1 MIPIGH
7 PFVTRPYT
15 CPMTRESES
24 QGSNEGATTPTFR
37 VALAQVNPTV
47 GDIKGNT
54 RLITDHI
61 QRAREAQADLV
72 AFPELCV
79 TGYPPEDLLYKDSFL
94 DAADDALK
102 QIVEASEGIT
112 VVVGIP
118 ERAQIPSS
126 LVGEGE
132 GGGMPPTGRPQ
143 EPTPAN
149 LYNAAAVIHDG
160 KLIDIYRKI
169 FLPNYSV
176 FDEERYFTAGNLS
189 PVYEIGGARIGV
201 NVCEDIWFER
211 GPTNVQKAA
220 GAQVIININ
229 GSPYYRGKRAVR
241 EVMLSQRA
249 ADNGI
254 FLCYVNM
261 IGGQDELV
269 FDGASMI
276 FDPRGKTITTG
287 RQFDDDF
294 VLADLPLHE
303 ADTVSQTAVLD
314 PDDPQNTHFAD
325 YTVIPVTK
333 QEEQGATR
341 KPLSETQHANPMT
354 TPMGPVEEVYNAL
367 VKGTQDYVRKSG
379 FSQVVIGLS
388 GGIDSAL
395 TAAVAADA
403 LGPENVLCLS
413 MPSRYTADQSI
424 TDARA
429 LCEKFGISF
438 EIIAIEDMT
447 NAYRDGLA
455 NLFAGTQEG
464 VAEENLQARA
474 RGNILM
480 AISNKFGRIVLATG
494 NKSEY
499 ATGYATLYGDMAGG
513 FAVIKDV
520 PKTLVYELANWRN
533 EQAGH
538 DIIPQAIIDRPPTA
552 ELRENQLDEDSL
564 PPYDV
569 LDPVLEAYV
578 ERDVSPK
585 DMIEKLGFDRDVVAR
600 VTTLVDISEY
610 KRRQAAP
617 GVKITERAF
626 GKDRRLPIVNR
637 YRPG

>member
-1 MIPIGH
+1 MSSP
-7 PFVTRPYT
+7 
-15 CPMTRESES
+15 TRE
-24 QGSNEGATTPTFR
+24 QASNRGAGTTPSFR

-47 GDIKGNT
+47 GDIDGNT
-54 RLITDHI
+54 RLIIDHI
-61 QRAREAQADLV
+61 KRAREAQADLV
-72 AFPELCV
+72 AFPELCI

-94 DAADDALK
+94 AAADDALK
-102 QIVEASEGIT
+102 QIVDASTGIT
-112 VVVGIP
+112 VVVGYP
-118 ERAQIPSS
+118 LRHSRESGNPD
-126 LVGEGE
+126 
-132 GGGMPPTGRPQ
+132 PPAPVIF
-143 EPTPAN
+143 
-149 LYNAAAVIHDG
+149 NAAAVIHDG
-160 KLIDIYRKI
+160 KLVDIYRKI

-176 FDEERYFTAGNLS
+176 FDEERYFASGDVC

-201 NVCEDIWFER
+201 NVCEDIWFEH

-220 GAQVIININ
+220 GAQIIININ

-241 EVMLSQRA
+241 EAMLSDRA
-249 ADNGI
+249 SANGV

-261 IGGQDELV
+261 VGGQDELV

-276 FDPRGKTITTG
+276 FDPSGKTISAG
-287 RQFDDDF
+287 RQFEDDLL
-294 VLADLPLHE
+294 LADLPLVE
-303 ADTVSQTAVLD
+303 ADAVSQTAKVDQKD
-314 PDDPQNTHFAD
+314 PKNATWAHPL
-325 YTVIPVTK
+325 VMSVTK
-333 QEEQGATR
+333 QQEQGSTR
-341 KPLSETQHANPMT
+341 KPLSETQHANAMP

-403 LGPENVLCLS
+403 LGPENVLCVS
-413 MPSRYTADQSI
+413 MPSRYTADRSV
-424 TDARA
+424 TDAQA
-429 LCEKFGISF
+429 LCENLGIGF
-438 EIIAIEDMT
+438 EVIAIEDMAA
-447 NAYRDGLA
+447 AYRDGLSH
-455 NLFAGTQEG
+455 LFEGTQEG

-533 EQAGH
+533 EQAGR
-538 DIIPQAIIDRPPTA
+538 DIIPQEIIDRPPTA

-578 ERDVSPK
+578 ERDCSPAE
-585 DMIEKLGFDRDVVAR
+585 MIERLGFDPDVVAR
-600 VTTLVDISEY
+600 VTRLVDISEY

-637 YRPG
+637 FRPE

>member
-1 MIPIGH
+1 M
-7 PFVTRPYT
+7 TNL
-15 CPMTRESES
+15 TRE
-24 QGSNEGATTPTFR
+24 QANNGGVGTTPPFR

-47 GDIKGNT
+47 GDIEGNA
-54 RLITDHI
+54 RLIIDHI
-61 QRAREAQADLV
+61 KRARDAQADLV
-72 AFPELCV
+72 AFPELCI

-94 DAADDALK
+94 AAADDALK
-102 QIVEASEGIT
+102 EIVDASAGIT

-118 ERAQIPSS
+118 EHQTLSPHSGEIRNPSGDPVS
-126 LVGEGE
+126 
-132 GGGMPPTGRPQ
+132 
-143 EPTPAN
+143 PAI
-149 LYNAAAVIHDG
+149 YNAAAVIHDG
-160 KLIDIYRKI
+160 KLVDIYRKI

-176 FDEERYFTAGNLS
+176 FDEERYFASGDVC

-201 NVCEDIWFER
+201 NVCEDIWFEH

-220 GAQVIININ
+220 GAQIIININ

-241 EVMLSQRA
+241 EAMLSDRA
-249 ADNGI
+249 AANGV

-261 IGGQDELV
+261 VGGQDELV

-276 FDPRGKTITTG
+276 FDPSGKTISAG
-287 RQFDDDF
+287 RQFEDDLL
-294 VLADLPLHE
+294 LADLPLHQ
-303 ADTVSQTAVLD
+303 ADDVSQTAKID
-314 PDDPQNTHFAD
+314 
-325 YTVIPVTK
+325 
-333 QEEQGATR
+333 QENAIWAHPLVMSIAEQPGQGSDR
-341 KPLSETQHANPMT
+341 KSLSETQRDNPMP

-379 FSQVVIGLS
+379 FSQAVIGLS

-403 LGPENVLCLS
+403 LGPENVLCVS
-413 MPSRYTADQSI
+413 MPSRYTADRSV
-424 TDARA
+424 TDAQA
-429 LCEKFGISF
+429 LCENFGIGF
-438 EIIAIEDMT
+438 EVIAIEDMT
-447 NAYRDGLA
+447 MAYRDGLSH
-455 NLFAGTQEG
+455 LFEGTQEG

-533 EQAGH
+533 EQAGR
-538 DIIPQAIIDRPPTA
+538 DIIPQEIIDRPPTA

-578 ERDVSPK
+578 ERDCSPAE
-585 DMIEKLGFDRDVVAR
+585 MIERLGFDPDVVAR
-600 VTTLVDISEY
+600 VTRLVDISEY

-637 YRPG
+637 FRPE

>member
-1 MIPIGH
+1 
-7 PFVTRPYT
+7 
-15 CPMTRESES
+15 MTSPTAEPDNNSE
-24 QGSNEGATTPTFR
+24 EAPLFR
-37 VALAQVNPTV
+37 VALAQINPTV

-54 RLITDHI
+54 RLIIDHI
-61 QRAREAQADLV
+61 LRAREAQADLV

-94 DAADDALK
+94 EAAQQALWE
-102 QIVEASEGIT
+102 IVESTAGIT

-118 ERAQIPSS
+118 ERHSPTTAEAGTRNANPTDQTTPS
-126 LVGEGE
+126 
-132 GGGMPPTGRPQ
+132 
-143 EPTPAN
+143 AKDKI
-149 LYNAAAVIHDG
+149 YNAAAVIHDG

-176 FDEERYFTAGNLS
+176 FDEERYFASGDVS
-189 PVYEIGGARIGV
+189 PVYDIGDARIGV
-201 NVCEDIWFER
+201 NVCEDIWFEQ

-241 EVMLSQRA
+241 EAMLSDRA
-249 ADNGI
+249 AANGV

-261 IGGQDELV
+261 VGGQDELV

-276 FDPRGKTITTG
+276 FDPRGKTIAAG
-287 RQFDDDF
+287 RQFEDDLL
-294 VLADLPLHE
+294 LADLPL
-303 ADTVSQTAVLD
+303 ADADAVDQTAKIDTKD
-314 PDDPQNTHFAD
+314 PLNAAFAR
-325 YTVIPVTK
+325 YSVNSVTK
-333 QEEQGATR
+333 HGEQGATR
-341 KPLSETQHANPMT
+341 KPLSETQHDNPMP
-354 TPMGPVEEVYNAL
+354 TPMGPIEEVYNAL

-403 LGPENVLCLS
+403 LGPENVLCVS
-413 MPSRYTADQSI
+413 MPSKYTADRSI
-424 TDARA
+424 TDAQA
-429 LCEKFGISF
+429 LCENFGIGF
-438 EIIAIEDMT
+438 EVIAIEDMAT
-447 NAYRDGLA
+447 AYRDGLSG
-455 NLFAGTQEG
+455 LFAGTQEG

-533 EQAGH
+533 EQAGR
-538 DIIPQAIIDRPPTA
+538 DIVPQEIIDRPPTA

-585 DMIEKLGFDRDVVAR
+585 DLVEKFGFNKEVVDR
-600 VTTLVDISEY
+600 VTTLVDRSEY

-637 YRPG
+637 FRPE

>member
-1 MIPIGH
+1 
-7 PFVTRPYT
+7 
-15 CPMTRESES
+15 MTTQTGEPKNSREE
-24 QGSNEGATTPTFR
+24 APLFR

-61 QRAREAQADLV
+61 LRAREAQADLV

-94 DAADDALK
+94 EAAQQALWE
-102 QIVEASEGIT
+102 IVEASAGIT

-118 ERAQIPSS
+118 HSPHSGESRNPSGS
-126 LVGEGE
+126 SPLTLSAPPSVRPEPVEGRTFPNPS
-132 GGGMPPTGRPQ
+132 PPS
-143 EPTPAN
+143 PA

-160 KLIDIYRKI
+160 KLVDIYRKI

-176 FDEERYFTAGNLS
+176 FDEERYFASGDVS
-189 PVYEIGGARIGV
+189 PVYDIGNARIGI
-201 NVCEDIWFER
+201 NVCEDIWFEH

-241 EVMLSQRA
+241 EAMLSDRA
-249 ADNGI
+249 AANGV

-261 IGGQDELV
+261 VGGQDELV

-276 FDPRGKTITTG
+276 FDPHGKTIAVG
-287 RQFDDDF
+287 RQFEDDLIF
-294 VLADLPLHE
+294 ADLPLQK
-303 ADTVSQTAVLD
+303 AATVPQTAVVD
-314 PDDPQNTHFAD
+314 PEDPLNAVFARSS
-325 YTVIPVTK
+325 VNFVTK
-333 QEEQGATR
+333 QRRRGSIRTS
-341 KPLSETQHANPMT
+341 LSETQQSNRMP

-403 LGPENVLCLS
+403 LGPESVLCVS
-413 MPSRYTADQSI
+413 MPSRYTADRSV
-424 TDARA
+424 TDAQA
-429 LCEKFGISF
+429 LCENFGIGF
-438 EIIAIEDMT
+438 EIIQIEDMAM
-447 NAYRDGLA
+447 AYRDGLSG
-455 NLFAGTQEG
+455 LFAGTKEG

-533 EQAGH
+533 EQAGR
-538 DIIPQAIIDRPPTA
+538 DIIPQEIIDRPPTA

-585 DMIEKLGFDRDVVAR
+585 DMIERLGFDKNVVDR

-637 YRPG
+637 FKPQ

>member
-1 MIPIGH
+1 M
-7 PFVTRPYT
+7 
-15 CPMTRESES
+15 
-24 QGSNEGATTPTFR
+24 TTPTGETQNGNEEASRPFR
-37 VALAQVNPTV
+37 VALAQINPTV

-61 QRAREAQADLV
+61 RRAREAQADLV

-94 DAADDALK
+94 EAAQQALWE
-102 QIVEASEGIT
+102 IVESTAGIT
-112 VVVGIP
+112 VVVGIT
-118 ERAQIPSS
+118 ERHTP
-126 LVGEGE
+126 E
-132 GGGMPPTGRPQ
+132 GGQ
-143 EPTPAN
+143 PA
-149 LYNAAAVIHDG
+149 LFNAAAVIHDG
-160 KLIDIYRKI
+160 QLVDIYRKI

-176 FDEERYFTAGNLS
+176 FDEERYFASGDVS
-189 PVYEIGGARIGV
+189 PVYDIGSWRIGV
-201 NVCEDIWFER
+201 NVCEDIWVEH
-211 GPTNVQKAA
+211 GPTNVQKTA

-241 EVMLSQRA
+241 EAMLSDRA

-261 IGGQDELV
+261 VGGQDELV

-276 FDPRGKTITTG
+276 FDPHGKTIAAG
-287 RQFDDDF
+287 RQFEDDF
-294 VLADLPLHE
+294 ILADLSLNEAKNVPQSAKIDLKDPLN
-303 ADTVSQTAVLD
+303 AF
-314 PDDPQNTHFAD
+314 FAR
-325 YTVIPVTK
+325 YSVNSVTK
-333 QEEQGATR
+333 HEGQGLTR
-341 KPLSETQHANPMT
+341 KPLSETQYANPMS

-403 LGPENVLCLS
+403 LGPENVLCVS
-413 MPSRYTADQSI
+413 MPSRYTADRSV

-429 LCEKFGISF
+429 LAENFGIGF
-438 EIIAIEDMT
+438 EVIAIEDMAA
-447 NAYRDGLA
+447 AYREGLLS
-455 NLFAGTQEG
+455 LFAGTKEG

-533 EQAGH
+533 EQAGR
-538 DIIPQAIIDRPPTA
+538 DIIPQEIIDRPPTA

-585 DMIEKLGFDRDVVAR
+585 DMINKLGFDPEVVAR

-637 YRPG
+637 FKPQ

>member
-1 MIPIGH
+1 MTNPTREQANNGGT
-7 PFVTRPYT
+7 TRP
-15 CPMTRESES
+15 
-24 QGSNEGATTPTFR
+24 FR

-47 GDIKGNT
+47 GDIDGNT
-54 RLITDHI
+54 RLIIDHI
-61 QRAREAQADLV
+61 HRAREAQADLV
-72 AFPELCV
+72 AFPELCI

-94 DAADDALK
+94 AAADNALNE
-102 QIVEASEGIT
+102 IVKASTGIT

-118 ERAQIPSS
+118 ERATAQISS
-126 LVGEGE
+126 
-132 GGGMPPTGRPQ
+132 PP
-143 EPTPAN
+143 A

-160 KLIDIYRKI
+160 KLVDIYRKI

-176 FDEERYFTAGNLS
+176 FDEERYFASGDVC

-201 NVCEDIWFER
+201 NVCEDIWFEH

-241 EVMLSQRA
+241 EAMLSDRA
-249 ADNGI
+249 AANGV

-261 IGGQDELV
+261 VGGQDELV

-276 FDPRGKTITTG
+276 FDPHGKTISAG
-287 RQFDDDF
+287 RQFEDDLL
-294 VLADLPLHE
+294 LADLPFHE
-303 ADTVSQTAVLD
+303 ADAVPQTAKIDEKD
-314 PDDPQNTHFAD
+314 P
-325 YTVIPVTK
+325 K
-333 QEEQGATR
+333 QAIMSHKIVNFVNFVSDQPRQGSDR
-341 KPLSETQHANPMT
+341 KSLSETQHDNPMP

-403 LGPENVLCLS
+403 LGPENVLCVS
-413 MPSRYTADQSI
+413 MPSRYTADRSV
-424 TDARA
+424 TDAQA
-429 LCEKFGISF
+429 LCENFGIGF
-438 EIIAIEDMT
+438 EVIAIEDMAT
-447 NAYRDGLA
+447 AYRDGLSH
-455 NLFAGTQEG
+455 LFEGTQEG

-538 DIIPQAIIDRPPTA
+538 DIIPQEIIDRPPTA

-578 ERDVSPK
+578 ERDCSPTE
-585 DMIEKLGFDRDVVAR
+585 MIERLGFDPDVVAR
-600 VTTLVDISEY
+600 VTRLVDISEY

-637 YRPG
+637 FRPE

>member
-1 MIPIGH
+1 M
-7 PFVTRPYT
+7 
-15 CPMTRESES
+15 
-24 QGSNEGATTPTFR
+24 TTPTAEPQNNSEEAPRLFR
-37 VALAQVNPTV
+37 VALAQINPTV

-54 RLITDHI
+54 RLIVDHI
-61 QRAREAQADLV
+61 LRAREAQADLV

-94 DAADDALK
+94 EAAQQALWE
-102 QIVEASEGIT
+102 IVESTAGIT
-112 VVVGIP
+112 AVVGIT
-118 ERAQIPSS
+118 ERHAP
-126 LVGEGE
+126 E
-132 GGGMPPTGRPQ
+132 GGRP
-143 EPTPAN
+143 A

-160 KLIDIYRKI
+160 NLVDIYRKI

-176 FDEERYFTAGNLS
+176 FDEERYFASGDVS
-189 PVYEIGGARIGV
+189 PVYDIGQWRIGV
-201 NVCEDIWFER
+201 NVCEDIWAEH

-220 GAQVIININ
+220 GAQAIININ

-241 EVMLSQRA
+241 EAMLSDRA
-249 ADNGI
+249 ADNGV

-276 FDPRGKTITTG
+276 FDPHGKTVAAG
-287 RQFDDDF
+287 RQFEDDF
-294 VLADLPLHE
+294 VLADLSLNEAKNVPQRAKIDLKDPLN
-303 ADTVSQTAVLD
+303 AF
-314 PDDPQNTHFAD
+314 FARSS
-325 YTVIPVTK
+325 VNSVTK
-333 QEEQGATR
+333 HVEGGATR
-341 KPLSETQHANPMT
+341 KSLSETQYANPMP

-403 LGPENVLCLS
+403 LGPENVLCVS
-413 MPSRYTADQSI
+413 MPSRYTADRSI
-424 TDARA
+424 TDAQA
-429 LCEKFGISF
+429 LCENFGIGF
-438 EIIAIEDMT
+438 AVIAIEDMAT
-447 NAYRDGLA
+447 AYRDGLA
-455 NLFAGTQEG
+455 NLFAGTKEG

-533 EQAGH
+533 EQAGR
-538 DIIPQAIIDRPPTA
+538 DIIPQEIIDRPPTA

-569 LDPVLEAYV
+569 LDPILEAYV

-585 DMIEKLGFDRDVVAR
+585 DMIEKLGFDKDIVAR

>member
-1 MIPIGH
+1 M
-7 PFVTRPYT
+7 
-15 CPMTRESES
+15 
-24 QGSNEGATTPTFR
+24 TTPTGETQNHNEEAPLFR
-37 VALAQVNPTV
+37 VALAQINPTV

-61 QRAREAQADLV
+61 LRAREAQADLV

-94 DAADDALK
+94 EAAQQALWE
-102 QIVEASEGIT
+102 IVESSAGIT
-112 VVVGIP
+112 VVVGIT
-118 ERAQIPSS
+118 ERHAPITAEAGTRGTNTSDQ
-126 LVGEGE
+126 
-132 GGGMPPTGRPQ
+132 
-143 EPTPAN
+143 PTPSAKDKI
-149 LYNAAAVIHDG
+149 YNAAAVIHDG
-160 KLIDIYRKI
+160 SLVDIYRKI

-176 FDEERYFTAGNLS
+176 FDEERYFASGNVS
-189 PVYEIGGARIGV
+189 PVYDIGDARIGV

-241 EVMLSQRA
+241 EAMLSDRA
-249 ADNGI
+249 AANGV

-276 FDPRGKTITTG
+276 FDPHGKTIAAG

-294 VLADLPLHE
+294 ILADLPLND
-303 ADTVSQTAVLD
+303 AKKVLQRAKIDLKD
-314 PDDPQNTHFAD
+314 PLNASFARSS
-325 YTVIPVTK
+325 VNSVTK
-333 QEEQGATR
+333 HVGQGLTR
-341 KPLSETQHANPMT
+341 KSLSETQRADPMP

-367 VKGTQDYVRKSG
+367 VRGTQDYVRKSG

-403 LGPENVLCLS
+403 LGPENVLCVS
-413 MPSRYTADQSI
+413 MPSRYTADRSV

-429 LCEKFGISF
+429 LAGNFGIGF
-438 EIIAIEDMT
+438 EVIAIEDMAT
-447 NAYRDGLA
+447 AYRDNLA
-455 NLFAGTQEG
+455 ALFAGTEEG
-464 VAEENLQARA
+464 IAEENLQARA

-533 EQAGH
+533 EQAGR
-538 DIIPQAIIDRPPTA
+538 DIIPQEIIDRPPTA

-585 DMIEKLGFDRDVVAR
+585 DMIEKLGFDKDVVAR
-600 VTTLVDISEY
+600 VTTLVDRSEY

>member
-1 MIPIGH
+1 
-7 PFVTRPYT
+7 
-15 CPMTRESES
+15 MTNANVG
-24 QGSNEGATTPTFR
+24 QGSNEGATPPFR
-37 VALAQVNPTV
+37 VALAQINPTV
-47 GDIKGNT
+47 GDIPGNT
-54 RLITDHI
+54 RLITDNI
-61 QRAREAQADLV
+61 KRAVDAQVDLI

-79 TGYPPEDLLYKDSFL
+79 TGYPPEDLLYKESFL
-94 DAADDALK
+94 AAAADALQ
-102 QIVEASEGIT
+102 QIVQASANIT
-112 VVVGIP
+112 VIVGIP
-118 ERAQIPSS
+118 ERATPQTATAGTRNADSIDQ
-126 LVGEGE
+126 
-132 GGGMPPTGRPQ
+132 PTHI
-143 EPTPAN
+143 AN
-149 LYNAAAVIHDG
+149 DKIYNAAAVIHDG
-160 KLIDIYRKI
+160 ELVDIYRKI

-176 FDEERYFTAGNLS
+176 FDEERYFTSGDQC

-201 NVCEDIWFER
+201 NICEDIWMAE

-220 GAQVIININ
+220 GAQAIININ

-241 EVMLSQRA
+241 EAMLKERA
-249 ADNGI
+249 STNGV

-261 IGGQDELV
+261 VGGQDELV

-276 FDPRGKTITTG
+276 LNPRGETIAAG

-294 VLADLPLHE
+294 VVADLDLAE
-303 ADTVSQTAVLD
+303 ADSAPKTSKMDQK
-314 PDDPQNTHFAD
+314 DPQNAIWARSF
-325 YTVIPVTK
+325 VTLVTNTL
-333 QEEQGATR
+333 EDRLTR
-341 KPLSETQHANPMT
+341 KPLSETQPA
-354 TPMGPVEEVYNAL
+354 TPMLTPMKPAEEVYNAL

-395 TAAVAADA
+395 TAAIAADA
-403 LGPENVLCLS
+403 LGPENVLCVS
-413 MPSRYTADQSI
+413 MPSKYTADRSI
-424 TDARA
+424 TDAQA
-429 LCEKFGISF
+429 LCENFGIAF

-447 NAYRDGLA
+447 AAYRDGLA
-455 NLFAGTQEG
+455 PLFEGTEEG

-474 RGNILM
+474 RGNLLM

-520 PKTLVYELANWRN
+520 PKTLVYQLCDWRN
-533 EQAGH
+533 QQAGR

-569 LDPVLEAYV
+569 LDPILEAYV
-578 ERDVSPK
+578 ERDCSPTE
-585 DMIEKLGFDRDVVAR
+585 MIEKLGFDPDVVAR
-600 VTTLVDISEY
+600 IVTLVDRSEY

-617 GVKITERAF
+617 GVKISERAF

-637 YRPG
+637 YKPG

>member
-1 MIPIGH
+1 
-7 PFVTRPYT
+7 
-15 CPMTRESES
+15 MTSKP
-24 QGSNEGATTPTFR
+24 NEANRNTGAMPPFR

-47 GDIKGNT
+47 GDIPGNT

-61 QRAREAQADLV
+61 KRAVDAQADLI

-94 DAADDALK
+94 AAAADALQ
-102 QIVEASEGIT
+102 QIVQASANIT
-112 VVVGIP
+112 VIVGIP
-118 ERAQIPSS
+118 ERA
-126 LVGEGE
+126 
-132 GGGMPPTGRPQ
+132 
-143 EPTPAN
+143 TPRTATAGTRNADSTDQSTPIAN
-149 LYNAAAVIHDG
+149 DKIYNAAAVIHDG
-160 KLIDIYRKI
+160 KLVDVYRKI

-176 FDEERYFTAGNLS
+176 FDEERYFTSGDQC

-201 NVCEDIWFER
+201 NICEDIWMAE
-211 GPTNVQKAA
+211 GPTNVQKTA
-220 GAQVIININ
+220 GAQAIININ

-241 EVMLSQRA
+241 EAMLKERA
-249 ADNGI
+249 STNGV

-261 IGGQDELV
+261 VGGQDELV

-276 FDPRGKTITTG
+276 LNPRGETIAAG

-294 VLADLPLHE
+294 VVADLDLAE
-303 ADTVSQTAVLD
+303 ADSAPKTSKMDQK
-314 PDDPQNTHFAD
+314 DPQNAIWARSF
-325 YTVIPVTK
+325 VTLVTNTP
-333 QEEQGATR
+333 EDRLTR
-341 KPLSETQHANPMT
+341 KPLSETQHATSML
-354 TPMGPVEEVYNAL
+354 TPMKPAEEVYNAL

-395 TAAVAADA
+395 TAAIAADA
-403 LGPENVLCLS
+403 LGPENVLCVS
-413 MPSRYTADQSI
+413 MPSRYTADRSM
-424 TDARA
+424 TDAQA
-429 LCEKFGISF
+429 LCENFGIAF
-438 EIIAIEDMT
+438 EIIAIEEMT
-447 NAYRDGLA
+447 TAYRDGLA
-455 NLFAGTQEG
+455 PLFEGTEEG

-474 RGNILM
+474 RGNLLM

-513 FAVIKDV
+513 FAVIKDA
-520 PKTLVYELANWRN
+520 PKTLVYQLCDWRN
-533 EQAGH
+533 RQAGR

-569 LDPVLEAYV
+569 LDPILEAYV
-578 ERDVSPK
+578 ERDCSPTE
-585 DMIEKLGFDRDVVAR
+585 MIEKLGFDPDVVAR
-600 VTTLVDISEY
+600 VVTLVDRSEY

-637 YRPG
+637 YKPG

>member
-1 MIPIGH
+1 
-7 PFVTRPYT
+7 
-15 CPMTRESES
+15 MTSRTDDANVE
-24 QGSNEGATTPTFR
+24 QGAATTPRLR

-47 GDIKGNT
+47 GDIPGNT
-54 RLITDHI
+54 RIITDHI
-61 QRAREAQADLV
+61 RRAVDAQADLV
-72 AFPELCV
+72 AFPELCL

-94 DAADDALK
+94 KAADDALQ
-102 QIVEASEGIT
+102 QIIQASANIT
-112 VVVGIP
+112 AIVGIP
-118 ERAQIPSS
+118 SVHPERSRSAA
-126 LVGEGE
+126 
-132 GGGMPPTGRPQ
+132 T
-143 EPTPAN
+143 
-149 LYNAAAVIHDG
+149 LYNAAAVIHNRQ
-160 KLIDIYRKI
+160 LIDVYRKI

-176 FDEERYFTAGNLS
+176 FDEERYFASGENC

-201 NVCEDIWFER
+201 NVCEDIWFEH

-241 EVMLSQRA
+241 QAMLSDRA
-249 ADNGI
+249 AANGVY
-254 FLCYVNM
+254 LCYVNM
-261 IGGQDELV
+261 VGGQDELV

-276 FDPRGKTITTG
+276 FTPHGKTLAAG

-294 VLADLPLHE
+294 ILTDLDLPV
-303 ADTVSQTAVLD
+303 ADTVPQTAILD
-314 PDDPQNTHFAD
+314 ENDAKNAMWAHPLMKS
-325 YTVIPVTK
+325 VTG
-333 QEEQGATR
+333 QQEQGSTR
-341 KPLSETQHANPMT
+341 EPLSELRHANPMP
-354 TPMGPVEEVYNAL
+354 TPMDPVEEVYNAL
-367 VKGTQDYVRKSG
+367 VKGTRDYVRKSG

-403 LGPENVLCLS
+403 LGPENVLCVS
-413 MPSRYTADQSI
+413 MPSQYTADRSV
-424 TDARA
+424 TEARA
-429 LCEKFGISF
+429 LCDNFGIAF
-438 EIIAIEDMT
+438 EIIPIEDMSA
-447 NAYRDGLA
+447 AYLDGLA
-455 NLFAGTQEG
+455 PLFTGTEPG

-520 PKTLVYELANWRN
+520 PKTLVYQLANWRN
-533 EQAGH
+533 QQAGH
-538 DIIPQAIIDRPPTA
+538 DIIPQSIIDRPPTA
-552 ELRENQLDEDSL
+552 ELRANQLDEDSL

-578 ERDVSPK
+578 EQDRSPRE
-585 DMIEKLGFDRDVVAR
+585 MIEEMGFDPNVVAR
-600 VTTLVDISEY
+600 VVTLVDISEY

-637 YRPG
+637 YKPE

>member
-1 MIPIGH
+1 MTNPTGQPENKQDGDATPH
-7 PFVTRPYT
+7 P
-15 CPMTRESES
+15 
-24 QGSNEGATTPTFR
+24 FR

-61 QRAREAQADLV
+61 RRAREAQADLV

-102 QIVEASEGIT
+102 GIIDASKGIT
-112 VVVGIP
+112 IVVGYPLRHSRDSMSRTPIRGGNP
-118 ERAQIPSS
+118 EPSS
-126 LVGEGE
+126 
-132 GGGMPPTGRPQ
+132 
-143 EPTPAN
+143 PA

-160 KLIDIYRKI
+160 KLVDIYRKI

-176 FDEERYFTAGNLS
+176 FDEERYFASGDVC

-241 EVMLSQRA
+241 QAMLSDRA
-249 ADNGI
+249 AANGV

-261 IGGQDELV
+261 VGGQDELV

-276 FDPRGKTITTG
+276 FDPRGKTIAAG
-287 RQFDDDF
+287 RQFEDDF
-294 VLADLPLHE
+294 ILADLPLAD
-303 ADTVSQTAVLD
+303 ADTVAQTAKVDQKD
-314 PDDPQNTHFAD
+314 PGNAAFARHS
-325 YTVIPVTK
+325 VNSVTK
-333 QEEQGATR
+333 HIEQGLSR
-341 KPLSETQHANPMT
+341 KPLSETQRANPMT
-354 TPMGPVEEVYNAL
+354 PPMGPVEEVYNAL

-403 LGPENVLCLS
+403 LGSENVLCVS
-413 MPSRYTADQSI
+413 MPSRYTADRSV
-424 TDARA
+424 TDAQA
-429 LCEKFGISF
+429 LCENFGIGF
-438 EIIAIEDMT
+438 EVITIEDMAT
-447 NAYRDGLA
+447 AYRVGLSG
-455 NLFAGTQEG
+455 LFAGTQEG

-533 EQAGH
+533 EQAGR
-538 DIIPQAIIDRPPTA
+538 DIIPQEIIERPPTA

-585 DMIEKLGFDRDVVAR
+585 DLVEKLGFKKEVVER
-600 VTTLVDISEY
+600 VTILVDRSEY

-637 YRPG
+637 FKPQV

>member
-1 MIPIGH
+1 
-7 PFVTRPYT
+7 
-15 CPMTRESES
+15 MTHLTGETQNNSD
-24 QGSNEGATTPTFR
+24 GTPLLFR

-47 GDIKGNT
+47 GDIQGNT
-54 RLITDHI
+54 RLVTDHI
-61 QRAREAQADLV
+61 KRAREAQADLV

-94 DAADDALK
+94 DAANHAL
-102 QIVEASEGIT
+102 QEIIEASNGIT
-112 VVVGIP
+112 VVVGYPLRHSRESGNPGSHLIFN
-118 ERAQIPSS
+118 
-126 LVGEGE
+126 G
-132 GGGMPPTGRPQ
+132 
-143 EPTPAN
+143 
-149 LYNAAAVIHDG
+149 AAVIHDG
-160 KLIDIYRKI
+160 KLVDVYRKI

-176 FDEERYFTAGNLS
+176 FDEERYFTAGHVS

-201 NVCEDIWFER
+201 NVCEDIWFEH

-220 GAQVIININ
+220 GAQIIININ
-229 GSPYYRGKRAVR
+229 GSPYYRSKRAVR
-241 EVMLSQRA
+241 KAMLSQRA

-276 FDPRGKTITTG
+276 FDPHGNILAAGK
-287 RQFDDDF
+287 QFDDDF
-294 VLADLPLHE
+294 ILADLPLTQ
-303 ADTVSQTAVLD
+303 ADEVRQTALAD
-314 PDDPQNTHFAD
+314 PKDPQNAAFAS
-325 YTVIPVTK
+325 YTVISVTK
-333 QEEQGATR
+333 QQEQGSTR
-341 KPLSETQHANPMT
+341 KPLSETQHV
-354 TPMGPVEEVYNAL
+354 TPMEPVEEVYNAL

-395 TAAVAADA
+395 TATVAADA
-403 LGPENVLCLS
+403 LGPESVLCVS
-413 MPSRYTADQSI
+413 MPSRYTADQSV

-429 LCEKFGISF
+429 LCDNFGISF
-438 EIIAIEDMT
+438 EIIAIEDMA
-447 NAYRDGLA
+447 NAYRDGLSY
-455 NLFAGTQEG
+455 LFAGTQEG

-520 PKTLVYELANWRN
+520 PKTLVYQLCDWRN
-533 EQAGH
+533 EQAGT

-578 ERDVSPK
+578 ERDASPK
-585 DMIEKLGFDRDVVAR
+585 DMIEKLGFDKDIVAR
-600 VTTLVDISEY
+600 VTALVDISEY

>member
-7 PFVTRPYT
+7 LSVTRPYT
-15 CPMTRESES
+15 CPMTHESER
-24 QGSNEGATTPTFR
+24 QGSNEGAATLPFR

-47 GDIKGNT
+47 GDIEGNT
-54 RLITDHI
+54 RLITDQI
-61 QRAREAQADLV
+61 KRARDAQADLV

-102 QIVEASEGIT
+102 QIVKASTGIT

-118 ERAQIPSS
+118 ERHVPPSA
-126 LVGEGE
+126 
-132 GGGMPPTGRPQ
+132 PP
-143 EPTPAN
+143 A
-149 LYNAAAVIHDG
+149 LFNAAAVIHDG

-176 FDEERYFTAGNLS
+176 FDEERYFTAGHVS

-201 NVCEDIWFER
+201 NVCEDIWFDH

-241 EVMLSQRA
+241 EAMLSQRA

-276 FDPRGKTITTG
+276 FDPHGKTIATG

-294 VLADLPLHE
+294 ILADLSLAQ
-303 ADTVSQTAVLD
+303 ADDVSQTAFVDQND
-314 PDDPQNTHFAD
+314 PKNAAFTSH
-325 YTVIPVTK
+325 TVIPVTK
-333 QEEQGATR
+333 QQGRGSTR
-341 KPLSETQHANPMT
+341 KSLSEAQHANSMT

-403 LGPENVLCLS
+403 LGPENVLCVS
-413 MPSRYTADQSI
+413 MPSRYTADQSV

-438 EIIAIEDMT
+438 EIIAIEEMAG
-447 NAYRDGLA
+447 AYRDGLA
-455 NLFAGTQEG
+455 RLFEGTQEG

-480 AISNKFGRIVLATG
+480 AISNKFVRIVLATG

-533 EQAGH
+533 EQEGR

-637 YRPG
+637 YRPR

>member
-1 MIPIGH
+1 
-7 PFVTRPYT
+7 
-15 CPMTRESES
+15 MTHLTGETQNNSD
-24 QGSNEGATTPTFR
+24 GAPLLFR

-61 QRAREAQADLV
+61 RRAVDAQADLV
-72 AFPELCV
+72 AFPELCI

-94 DAADDALK
+94 DAANQAC
-102 QIVEASEGIT
+102 QEIIEASEGIT

-118 ERAQIPSS
+118 ERHTLSPHSGESRNPS
-126 LVGEGE
+126 GY
-132 GGGMPPTGRPQ
+132 PPPSV
-143 EPTPAN
+143 
-149 LYNAAAVIHDG
+149 LHNAAAVIHDG

-176 FDEERYFTAGNLS
+176 FDEERYFTAGHVS
-189 PVYEIGGARIGV
+189 PVYEIGGARIGI
-201 NVCEDIWFER
+201 NICEDIWFEH

-220 GAQVIININ
+220 GAQIIININ

-241 EVMLSQRA
+241 KAMLSQRA

-276 FDPRGKTITTG
+276 FDPLGNVLAAGK
-287 RQFDDDF
+287 QFDDDF
-294 VLADLPLHE
+294 VLADLPLTQ
-303 ADTVSQTAVLD
+303 ADDVRQTAVVDQND
-314 PDDPQNTHFAD
+314 PKNAAFASH
-325 YTVIPVTK
+325 TVISVTK
-333 QEEQGATR
+333 QQEQGSTR
-341 KPLSETQHANPMT
+341 TPLSETQHV

-379 FSQVVIGLS
+379 FSEVVIGLS

-403 LGPENVLCLS
+403 LGPESVLCVS
-413 MPSRYTADQSI
+413 MPSRYTADQSV

-429 LCEKFGISF
+429 LCDNFGISF
-438 EIIAIEDMT
+438 EIIAIEDMA
-447 NAYRDGLA
+447 NAYRDGLSY
-455 NLFAGTQEG
+455 LFAGTQEG

-520 PKTLVYELANWRN
+520 PKTLVYQLCDWRN
-533 EQAGH
+533 EQAGT

-578 ERDVSPK
+578 ERDASPK
-585 DMIEKLGFDRDVVAR
+585 DMIEKLGFDKDIVAR
-600 VTTLVDISEY
+600 VTALVDISEY

>member
-1 MIPIGH
+1 MTNP
-7 PFVTRPYT
+7 
-15 CPMTRESES
+15 TREPENNS
-24 QGSNEGATTPTFR
+24 EGAPRLFR
-37 VALAQVNPTV
+37 VALAQINPTV

-54 RLITDHI
+54 RLIIDYIT
-61 QRAREAQADLV
+61 RAREAQADLV

-94 DAADDALK
+94 EAAQQALWE
-102 QIVEASEGIT
+102 IVESTAGIT
-112 VVVGIP
+112 AVVGIT
-118 ERAQIPSS
+118 ERAPTDQSTPS
-126 LVGEGE
+126 
-132 GGGMPPTGRPQ
+132 
-143 EPTPAN
+143 AKDKI
-149 LYNAAAVIHDG
+149 YNAAAVIHDG
-160 KLIDIYRKI
+160 NLVDIYRKI

-176 FDEERYFTAGNLS
+176 FDEERYFASGDVS
-189 PVYEIGGARIGV
+189 PVYDIGQWRIGV
-201 NVCEDIWFER
+201 NVCEDIWVEY

-220 GAQVIININ
+220 GAQAIININ
-229 GSPYYRGKRAVR
+229 GSPYYRGKRAIR
-241 EVMLSQRA
+241 EAMLSDRA
-249 ADNGI
+249 AANGV

-261 IGGQDELV
+261 VGGQDELV

-276 FDPRGKTITTG
+276 FDPHGKTVAAG

-294 VLADLPLHE
+294 VLADLSLNEAKNVPQSAKIDLKDPLN
-303 ADTVSQTAVLD
+303 AF
-314 PDDPQNTHFAD
+314 FARSS
-325 YTVIPVTK
+325 VNSVTK
-333 QEEQGATR
+333 HAEGGSTH
-341 KPLSETQHANPMT
+341 KSLFETQHANPMP

-395 TAAVAADA
+395 TAAIAADA
-403 LGPENVLCLS
+403 LGPENVLCVS
-413 MPSRYTADQSI
+413 MPSRYTADRSI

-429 LCEKFGISF
+429 LTENFGIGF
-438 EIIAIEDMT
+438 EVIAIEDMAA
-447 NAYRDGLA
+447 AYRDGLSG
-455 NLFAGTQEG
+455 LFAGTKEG

-533 EQAGH
+533 EQAGR
-538 DIIPQAIIDRPPTA
+538 DIIPQEIIDRPPTA

-585 DMIEKLGFDRDVVAR
+585 DMIEKLGFDKNVVDR

>member
-1 MIPIGH
+1 M
-7 PFVTRPYT
+7 
-15 CPMTRESES
+15 
-24 QGSNEGATTPTFR
+24 TTPTTEPKNSPEEAPLFR
-37 VALAQVNPTV
+37 VALAQINSTV
-47 GDIKGNT
+47 GDINGNT
-54 RLITDHI
+54 RLIIDHI
-61 QRAREAQADLV
+61 TRAREAQADLV

-94 DAADDALK
+94 EAAQQALWE
-102 QIVEASEGIT
+102 IVESSAGIT

-118 ERAQIPSS
+118 DRQPS
-126 LVGEGE
+126 
-132 GGGMPPTGRPQ
+132 PPTLRQAQG
-143 EPTPAN
+143 EPAKAPSITAPLST
-149 LYNAAAVIHDG
+149 LYNAAAIIHDG

-176 FDEERYFTAGNLS
+176 FDEERYFASGDVS
-189 PVYEIGGARIGV
+189 PVYDIGDARIGV
-201 NVCEDIWFER
+201 NVCEDIWFDH

-220 GAQVIININ
+220 GAQAVININ

-241 EVMLSQRA
+241 EAMLSDRA
-249 ADNGI
+249 AANGI

-261 IGGQDELV
+261 NGGQDELV

-276 FDPRGKTITTG
+276 FDPHGKTIAAG
-287 RQFDDDF
+287 RQFEDDF
-294 VLADLPLHE
+294 VLADLPLNE
-303 ADTVSQTAVLD
+303 AKTVPQRAKID
-314 PDDPQNTHFAD
+314 PKDPLNAAFAR
-325 YTVIPVTK
+325 YSVNSVAK
-333 QEEQGATR
+333 AARQGSER
-341 KPLSETQHANPMT
+341 RSLSETQRADPMP

-403 LGPENVLCLS
+403 LGPENVLCVS
-413 MPSRYTADQSI
+413 MPSRYTADRSV

-429 LCEKFGISF
+429 LCENFGIGF
-438 EIIAIEDMT
+438 EVIAIEHMA
-447 NAYRDGLA
+447 NAYRDGLSP
-455 NLFAGTQEG
+455 LFAGTEEG
-464 VAEENLQARA
+464 IAEENLQARA

-533 EQAGH
+533 QQDGR
-538 DIIPQAIIDRPPTA
+538 DIIPQEIIDRPPTA

-585 DMIEKLGFDRDVVAR
+585 DIIEKLGFDKNVVDR

-617 GVKITERAF
+617 GVKITQRAF

-637 YRPG
+637 FKPQ

>member
-1 MIPIGH
+1 M
-7 PFVTRPYT
+7 
-15 CPMTRESES
+15 
-24 QGSNEGATTPTFR
+24 NA
-37 VALAQVNPTV
+37 TV
-47 GDIKGNT
+47 GDINGNT

-61 QRAREAQADLV
+61 LRAREAQADLV

-94 DAADDALK
+94 DAAQQALWE
-102 QIVEASEGIT
+102 IVEASAGIT

-118 ERAQIPSS
+118 ERHSPITTEA
-126 LVGEGE
+126 GTRDTG
-132 GGGMPPTGRPQ
+132 PTGQ
-143 EPTPAN
+143 TTPSAKDKI
-149 LYNAAAVIHDG
+149 YNAAAVIHDCQ
-160 KLIDIYRKI
+160 LIDIYRKI

-176 FDEERYFTAGNLS
+176 FDEERYFAAGDVS
-189 PVYEIGGARIGV
+189 PVYDIGDARIGV
-201 NVCEDIWFER
+201 NVCEDIWFEH

-229 GSPYYRGKRAVR
+229 GSPYYRGKRAIR
-241 EVMLSQRA
+241 EAMLSDRA
-249 ADNGI
+249 AANGV

-276 FDPRGKTITTG
+276 FDPRGKTIAAG
-287 RQFDDDF
+287 RQFEDDLIF
-294 VLADLPLHE
+294 ADLPLQK
-303 ADTVSQTAVLD
+303 AATVPQTAKVD
-314 PDDPQNTHFAD
+314 PKDPLNAAFARSSVNS
-325 YTVIPVTK
+325 VIK
-333 QEEQGATR
+333 QQGWGSTR
-341 KPLSETQHANPMT
+341 KPLSETQHADTIP

-379 FSQVVIGLS
+379 FLQVVIGLS

-395 TAAVAADA
+395 TAAVATDA
-403 LGPENVLCLS
+403 LGPENVLCVS
-413 MPSRYTADQSI
+413 MPSRYTADRSV
-424 TDARA
+424 TDAQA
-429 LCEKFGISF
+429 LCENFDIGF
-438 EIIAIEDMT
+438 EVIAIEDMAS
-447 NAYRDGLA
+447 AYREGLS
-455 NLFAGTQEG
+455 NLFEGTQEG

-533 EQAGH
+533 EQAGR
-538 DIIPQAIIDRPPTA
+538 DIIPQDIIDRPPTA

-585 DMIEKLGFDRDVVAR
+585 DMIEKLGFDKNVVDR

-610 KRRQAAP
+610 KRRQSAP

-637 YRPG
+637 FKA

>member
-1 MIPIGH
+1 MTTTAHG
-7 PFVTRPYT
+7 RP
-15 CPMTRESES
+15 
-24 QGSNEGATTPTFR
+24 FR
-37 VALAQVNPTV
+37 VALAQINPTV
-47 GDIKGNT
+47 GDIEGNT
-54 RLITDHI
+54 RLIIDHI
-61 QRAREAQADLV
+61 QRAQDAQADLV

-94 DAADDALK
+94 QAADDALQ
-102 QIVEASEGIT
+102 QIIHASHNIT
-112 VVVGIP
+112 AIVGY
-118 ERAQIPSS
+118 
-126 LVGEGE
+126 
-132 GGGMPPTGRPQ
+132 
-143 EPTPAN
+143 PTPTTPP
-149 LYNAAAVIHDG
+149 YNAAAVIHNG
-160 KLIDIYRKI
+160 QLIDVYRKI

-176 FDEERYFTAGNLS
+176 FDEERYFAPGDTS
-189 PVYEIGGARIGV
+189 PVYHIGPARIGV
-201 NVCEDIWFER
+201 NVCEDIWFDN

-220 GAQVIININ
+220 GAQAVININ
-229 GSPYYRGKRAVR
+229 GSPYYRGKRALR
-241 EVMLSQRA
+241 QDMLTRRA
-249 ADNGI
+249 AHNGV

-261 IGGQDELV
+261 VGGQDELV

-276 FDPRGKTITTG
+276 LDPRGSVLAAGK
-287 RQFDDDF
+287 QFDDDF
-294 VLADLPLHE
+294 IIADLPLAQ
-303 ADTVSQTAVLD
+303 ADEVPQTAVID
-314 PDDPQNTHFAD
+314 PKDPLNAAFKDYNVIFVTAIEGRAD
-325 YTVIPVTK
+325 
-333 QEEQGATR
+333 R
-341 KPLSETQHANPMT
+341 DSLSETQHAAPMD
-354 TPMGPVEEVYNAL
+354 PLEEVYNAL

-379 FSQVVIGLS
+379 FSQAIIGLS

-403 LGPENVLCLS
+403 LGPENVLCVS
-413 MPSRYTADQSI
+413 MPSQYTADRSV

-429 LCEKFGISF
+429 LCDNFGIPF
-438 EIIAIEDMT
+438 EIIPIEDMAA
-447 NAYRDGLA
+447 AYRDGLRS
-455 NLFAGTQEG
+455 LFAGTQEG

-533 EQAGH
+533 EQAGR
-538 DIIPQAIIDRPPTA
+538 DIIPQEIIDRPPTA

-569 LDPVLEAYV
+569 LDPILEAYV

-585 DMIEKLGFDRDVVAR
+585 DMIEKLGFDKDAVQR
-600 VTTLVDISEY
+600 VTRLVDISEY

-626 GKDRRLPIVNR
+626 GKDRRLPIVNQFKPDR
-637 YRPG
+637 ENLQ

>member
-1 MIPIGH
+1 MANP
-7 PFVTRPYT
+7 
-15 CPMTRESES
+15 TREQASE
-24 QGSNEGATTPTFR
+24 GDRGATPPFR

-47 GDIKGNT
+47 GDIDGNT
-54 RLITDHI
+54 RLIIDHI
-61 QRAREAQADLV
+61 KRAREAHADLV
-72 AFPELCV
+72 AFPELCI

-94 DAADDALK
+94 EAAQQALGEV
-102 QIVEASEGIT
+102 VEASTGIT

-118 ERAQIPSS
+118 ERA
-126 LVGEGE
+126 
-132 GGGMPPTGRPQ
+132 TN
-143 EPTPAN
+143 PAA

-176 FDEERYFTAGNLS
+176 FDEERYFASGDVC

-201 NVCEDIWFER
+201 NVCEDIWFEH

-241 EVMLSQRA
+241 EAMLSDRA
-249 ADNGI
+249 AANGI

-261 IGGQDELV
+261 VGGQDELV

-276 FDPRGKTITTG
+276 FDPSGKTISAG
-287 RQFDDDF
+287 RQFEDDLL
-294 VLADLPLHE
+294 LADLPFVE
-303 ADTVSQTAVLD
+303 ADAVSQTAKIDQENAIWAHPLAVS
-314 PDDPQNTHFAD
+314 
-325 YTVIPVTK
+325 VTE
-333 QEEQGATR
+333 QQEQGATR
-341 KPLSETQHANPMT
+341 RALSETHHANAMP

-403 LGPENVLCLS
+403 LGPENVLCVG
-413 MPSRYTADQSI
+413 MPSRYTADRSV
-424 TDARA
+424 TDAQA
-429 LCEKFGISF
+429 LCENFGIGF
-438 EIIAIEDMT
+438 EVIAIEDMAT
-447 NAYRDGLA
+447 AYRDGLSH
-455 NLFAGTQEG
+455 LFEGTQEG

-533 EQAGH
+533 QQAGR
-538 DIIPQAIIDRPPTA
+538 DIIPQEIIDRPPTA

-578 ERDVSPK
+578 ERDCSPAE
-585 DMIEKLGFDRDVVAR
+585 MIERLGFDPDVVAR
-600 VTTLVDISEY
+600 VTRLVDISEY

-637 YRPG
+637 FRPA

>member
-1 MIPIGH
+1 M
-7 PFVTRPYT
+7 
-15 CPMTRESES
+15 
-24 QGSNEGATTPTFR
+24 TTPIAEQENSREEAPRLFR
-37 VALAQVNPTV
+37 VALAQINPTV

-61 QRAREAQADLV
+61 LRAREAQADLV

-94 DAADDALK
+94 EAAQQALWE
-102 QIVEASEGIT
+102 IVESTAGIT
-112 VVVGIP
+112 AVVGIT
-118 ERAQIPSS
+118 ERHAP
-126 LVGEGE
+126 E
-132 GGGMPPTGRPQ
+132 GGQ
-143 EPTPAN
+143 PA
-149 LYNAAAVIHDG
+149 LFNAAALIHDG
-160 KLIDIYRKI
+160 NLIDIYRKI

-176 FDEERYFTAGNLS
+176 FDEERYFASGDVS
-189 PVYEIGGARIGV
+189 PVYDIGQWRIGV
-201 NVCEDIWFER
+201 NVCEDIWVEH

-220 GAQVIININ
+220 GAQAIININ

-241 EVMLSQRA
+241 EAMLSDRA
-249 ADNGI
+249 AANGV

-261 IGGQDELV
+261 VGGQDELV

-276 FDPRGKTITTG
+276 FDPHGKTVAAG
-287 RQFDDDF
+287 RQFEDDF
-294 VLADLPLHE
+294 ILADLSLNE
-303 ADTVSQTAVLD
+303 AKNVSQRAKIDLKD
-314 PDDPQNTHFAD
+314 PLNADFAR
-325 YTVIPVTK
+325 YSVNSVTK
-333 QEEQGATR
+333 HEEQRSTC
-341 KPLSETQHANPMT
+341 KSLSETQHPNPMP

-403 LGPENVLCLS
+403 LGPENVLCVS
-413 MPSRYTADQSI
+413 MPSRYTADRSI
-424 TDARA
+424 TDAQA
-429 LCEKFGISF
+429 LCENFGIGF
-438 EIIAIEDMT
+438 EVIAIEDMAT
-447 NAYRDGLA
+447 AYREGLLS
-455 NLFAGTQEG
+455 LFAGTKEG
-464 VAEENLQARA
+464 IAEENLQARA

-533 EQAGH
+533 EQAGR
-538 DIIPQAIIDRPPTA
+538 DIIPQEIIDRPPTA

-585 DMIEKLGFDRDVVAR
+585 DMIEKLSFDKEVVDR
-600 VTTLVDISEY
+600 VTALVDRSEY

-637 YRPG
+637 FKPE

>member
-1 MIPIGH
+1 MTIP
-7 PFVTRPYT
+7 
-15 CPMTRESES
+15 MRE
-24 QGSNEGATTPTFR
+24 QASNGGAGNTPPFR

-47 GDIKGNT
+47 GDIDGNT
-54 RLITDHI
+54 RLIIDHI
-61 QRAREAQADLV
+61 KRAREAQADLV
-72 AFPELCV
+72 AFPELCI

-102 QIVEASEGIT
+102 QIIEASTGIT
-112 VVVGIP
+112 VVVGIT
-118 ERAQIPSS
+118 ERATPPIAAEAGTPNAN
-126 LVGEGE
+126 
-132 GGGMPPTGRPQ
+132 PTGLS
-143 EPTPAN
+143 TSTTDDKK

-160 KLIDIYRKI
+160 KLVDIYRKI

-176 FDEERYFTAGNLS
+176 FDEERYFASGDVC

-201 NVCEDIWFER
+201 NVCEDIWFEH

-241 EVMLSQRA
+241 EAMLSDRA
-249 ADNGI
+249 AANGV

-261 IGGQDELV
+261 VGGQDELV

-276 FDPRGKTITTG
+276 FDPHGKTISAG
-287 RQFDDDF
+287 RQFEDDLL
-294 VLADLPLHE
+294 LADLPLHE
-303 ADTVSQTAVLD
+303 ADAVSQTAKIDKKD
-314 PDDPQNTHFAD
+314 PKQAIMSHQMANF
-325 YTVIPVTK
+325 VIFVSNQPG
-333 QEEQGATR
+333 QGSDR
-341 KPLSETQHANPMT
+341 KSLSETQHNNPMP

-403 LGPENVLCLS
+403 LGPENVLCVS
-413 MPSRYTADQSI
+413 MPSRYTADRSV
-424 TDARA
+424 TDAQA
-429 LCEKFGISF
+429 LCENFGIGF
-438 EIIAIEDMT
+438 EAIAIEDMAA
-447 NAYRDGLA
+447 AYRDGLSH
-455 NLFAGTQEG
+455 LFAGTKEG

-533 EQAGH
+533 EQAGR
-538 DIIPQAIIDRPPTA
+538 DIIPQEIIDRPPTA

-578 ERDVSPK
+578 ERDVSPR
-585 DMIEKLGFDRDVVAR
+585 DMVEKLGFDKDVVER
-600 VTTLVDISEY
+600 VTRLVDISEY

-637 YRPG
+637 YRPE

>member
-1 MIPIGH
+1 
-7 PFVTRPYT
+7 
-15 CPMTRESES
+15 MTNPTTEQANS
-24 QGSNEGATTPTFR
+24 GGATRLFR

-47 GDIKGNT
+47 GDIDGNT
-54 RLITDHI
+54 RLIIDHI
-61 QRAREAQADLV
+61 HRAREAQADLV
-72 AFPELCV
+72 AFPELCI

-94 DAADDALK
+94 AAAADALK
-102 QIVEASEGIT
+102 EIVEASTGIT

-118 ERAQIPSS
+118 ERATH
-126 LVGEGE
+126 
-132 GGGMPPTGRPQ
+132 PP
-143 EPTPAN
+143 A

-160 KLIDIYRKI
+160 KLVDIYRKI

-176 FDEERYFTAGNLS
+176 FDEERYFASGDVC

-201 NVCEDIWFER
+201 NVCEDIWFEH

-220 GAQVIININ
+220 GAQIIVNIN

-241 EVMLSQRA
+241 EAMLSDRA
-249 ADNGI
+249 AANGV

-261 IGGQDELV
+261 VGGQDELV
-269 FDGASMI
+269 FDGASLI
-276 FDPRGKTITTG
+276 FDPNGKTISAG
-287 RQFDDDF
+287 RQFEDD
-294 VLADLPLHE
+294 LLIADLPFVE
-303 ADTVSQTAVLD
+303 ADAAPQTAKVDEKDLKKT
-314 PDDPQNTHFAD
+314 NVSHSI
-325 YTVIPVTK
+325 VIFVSNQP
-333 QEEQGATR
+333 EQGSDR
-341 KPLSETQHANPMT
+341 KSLSETQHDDPMP

-403 LGPENVLCLS
+403 LGPENVLCVS
-413 MPSRYTADQSI
+413 MPSRYTADRSV
-424 TDARA
+424 TDAQA
-429 LCEKFGISF
+429 LCENFGIGF
-438 EIIAIEDMT
+438 EVIAIEDMAT
-447 NAYRDGLA
+447 AYRDGLSH
-455 NLFAGTQEG
+455 LFEGTQEG

-533 EQAGH
+533 EQAGR
-538 DIIPQAIIDRPPTA
+538 DIIPQEIIDRPPTA

-578 ERDVSPK
+578 ERDCSPAE
-585 DMIEKLGFDRDVVAR
+585 MIERLGFDPDVVAR
-600 VTTLVDISEY
+600 VTRLVDISEY

-637 YRPG
+637 FRPA